1 MIQDWRDS
9 GLEGFRTA
17 GMQERG
23 IQERRNAGKE
33 ECMKR
38 RMQERRDTG
47 KDGCMTGGMKEHDGC
62 RTLRTR
68 VMQDKRDA
76 GQEGYRTGGM
86 QERRD
91 EGMEQ

>member
-91 EGMEQ
+91 EGKEG

>member
-1 MIQDWRDS
+1 
-9 GLEGFRTA
+9 
-17 GMQERG
+17 
-23 IQERRNAGKE
+23 
-33 ECMKR
+33 
-38 RMQERRDTG
+38 
-47 KDGCMTGGMKEHDGC
+47 MTGGMQEHDGC
-62 RTLRTR
+62 RTR

>member
-1 MIQDWRDS
+1 
-9 GLEGFRTA
+9 
-17 GMQERG
+17 
-23 IQERRNAGKE
+23 
-33 ECMKR
+33 MKR

-91 EGMEQ
+91 EGKEQ